1 MPQKPLGVLG
11 VSGRRIEEVPAQG
24 SNAQSRQAKAHSNH
38 LCEHP
43 AKEQQQQQI
52 EKHPINIR
60 IHASFFQ
67 AIFGYTNRKS
77 SSRPSRPRPRRRH
90 RRVRARVCFEVFVES
105 IASVCECV
113 NIRCETW
120 QWSFQRARNS

>member
-24 SNAQSRQAKAHSNH
+24 SNTQSRQAQHIQTI
-38 LCEHP
+38 CESI
-43 AKEQQQQQI
+43 QQQQQQQQQL

-77 SSRPSRPRPRRRH
+77 SSRPPRRRI
-90 RRVRARVCFEVFVES
+90 RRVRACVS
-105 IASVCECV
+105 SVCRVYRECLCVCV

-120 QWSFQRARNS
+120 QWSFQRAPNS

>member
-11 VSGRRIEEVPAQG
+11 VSGRRIEEWSAQG
-24 SNAQSRQAKAHSNH
+24 SNTQSREAKAHSNH

-43 AKEQQQQQI
+43 AQQQKEQQL

-77 SSRPSRPRPRRRH
+77 SSRPRPRHRY